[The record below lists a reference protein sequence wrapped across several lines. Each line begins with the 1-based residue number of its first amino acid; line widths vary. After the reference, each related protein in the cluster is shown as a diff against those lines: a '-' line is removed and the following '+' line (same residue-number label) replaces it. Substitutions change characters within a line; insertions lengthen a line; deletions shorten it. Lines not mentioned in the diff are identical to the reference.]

1 VTTYTTITR
10 CRACGGAEL
19 RSVFALGEQALTGV
33 FPRSPNAAITRGP
46 VELVRCAAATGCG
59 LVQLRQS
66 YDASEMYGENYG
78 YRSGLNASMVRHL
91 QSKVASIE
99 SLGVLR
105 DGDVIVDIGAN
116 DSTTLSAYTA
126 GKYRLLGVDPTG
138 EKFRRFYPPHVEL
151 LPDFFS
157 AAKLRG
163 LLGGRSARVI
173 TAFSMFYDLE
183 DPVAF
188 ARDVASLLEPDG
200 VLVLEQSYLPA
211 MLRTNSFDTI
221 CHEHLEFYAL
231 KQVAWILERAGLR
244 VLDASLN
251 DVNGGSISVVAG
263 LATGPQQPATA
274 RIDQLLAD
282 ERALG
287 LDTEAPYE
295 AFRARVDVAR
305 QKLMTFLNDAR
316 ASGKRV
322 AGIGASTKG
331 NVLLQYF
338 GVDRSLLPVI
348 GEVNP
353 DKFGAFTPGTG
364 IPLESEDAVLASN
377 PDYLLVLPWHFRA
390 FFEKSEKFRGRA
402 LVFPLPEFAVVRT

>member
-1 VTTYTTITR
+1 MTTYTTITR
-10 CRACGGAEL
+10 CRACGEAEL

-33 FPRSPNAAITRGP
+33 FPRRANAAITRGP
-46 VELVRCAAATGCG
+46 VELVRCASAKGCG

-91 QSKVASIE
+91 RGKVAAIE
-99 SLGVLR
+99 ALGVLR
-105 DGDVIVDIGAN
+105 DGDVVVDIGAN
-116 DSTTLSAYTA
+116 DATTLAAYPA
-126 GKYRLLGVDPTG
+126 GRYRLLGVDPTG
-138 EKFRRFYPPHVEL
+138 EKFRRFYPKHVEL
-151 LPDFFS
+151 LPDFFD
-157 AAKLRG
+157 AAKVRAV
-163 LLGGRSARVI
+163 LGGRSARVI

-188 ARDVASLLEPDG
+188 ATDVASLLEPDG

-231 KQVAWILERAGLR
+231 KQVQWILERAGMR

-263 LATGPQQPATA
+263 RADGPRQPAHE
-274 RIDQLLAD
+274 RIEQLLAD
-282 ERALG
+282 ERALA

-295 AFRARVDVAR
+295 AFRARVQVAR
-305 QKLMTFLNDAR
+305 ERLVAFLHDAR
-316 ASGKRV
+316 VEGKRV

-338 GVDRSLLPVI
+338 GVDASLLPVI

-364 IPLESEDAVLASN
+364 IPLQSEDEVLASN

-390 FFEKSEKFRGRA
+390 FFEASEKFRGRA